1 MDYYKVGY
9 GVVKYLVLCKYVIR
23 FLHKC
28 QHSKKKLQNFVI
40 IDNNGPQTF
49 QKILLKLI
57 FHIENRLNSSD
68 LFSFID
74 FSL

>member
-1 MDYYKVGY
+1 MESPALFSVWLWSGPMFN
-9 GVVKYLVLCKYVIR
+9 YVIR

-49 QKILLKLI
+49 QKIL
-57 FHIENRLNSSD
+57 HIENRLNSSD